1 MKKLL
6 FLLVIIISSCSKAKI
21 LPNDKSEIIQTY
33 ECSDGTFPEWSTSN
47 YVLPYPVGVSYQ
59 TGLGPCT
66 GSYHHP
72 GEPDQFAI
80 DFKMPIGS
88 KITSSTSG
96 QVVFIEESGADYGF
110 PNNRIIVKYGNVFVQ
125 YMHLTKN
132 GSLVKVGD
140 NLRKGQVIGYSGATG
155 LAGYPHLH
163 FVVTTSAG
171 IDYIYGSVPVTFK
184 NTTPNPKSLES
195 NKTYLAEPY

>member
-1 MKKLL
+1 
-6 FLLVIIISSCSKAKI
+6 
-21 LPNDKSEIIQTY
+21 
-33 ECSDGTFPEWSTSN
+33 
-47 YVLPYPVGVSYQ
+47 
-59 TGLGPCT
+59 
-66 GSYHHP
+66 
-72 GEPDQFAI
+72 
-80 DFKMPIGS
+80 
-88 KITSSTSG
+88 
-96 QVVFIEESGADYGF
+96 
-110 PNNRIIVKYGNVFVQ
+110 
-125 YMHLTKN
+125 MHLTKN

>member
-6 FLLVIIISSCSKAKI
+6 FLLVILIVSCSKTEN
-21 LPNDKSEIIQTY
+21 LPNDTSDVIPTY
-33 ECSDGTFPEWSTSN
+33 ECSDATFPEWSTSD
-47 YVLPYPVGVSYQ
+47 YILPYPVGKSYQ

-72 GEPDQFAI
+72 GKPDQFAI

-88 KITSSTSG
+88 IITSSTNG
-96 QVVFIEESGADYGF
+96 EVIYVEERGNDYQF
-110 PNNRIIVKYGNVFVQ
+110 PNNGIIVKYGNVFVQ

-140 NLRKGQVIGYSGATG
+140 VVRKGQRLGYSGATG

-163 FVVTTSAG
+163 FVVTTSTG
-171 IDYIYGSVPVTFK
+171 IEYPYGSVPVTFK

-195 NKTYLAEPY
+195 NKIYLAEPY